1 MISFLIFLSLIC
13 IASCINLPQNQNEL
27 NVLFNDKTLFFGKI
41 NKELRYLEDEREKL
55 RNEFTKITNKN
66 DWNIQKIIYLNNRI
80 EKLKIERRDLNHEIL
95 LIENEIRNDN
105 KN

>member
-1 MISFLIFLSLIC
+1 MFSFLLLLGLLYITYC
-13 IASCINLPQNQNEL
+13 IKLPQNQNEL
-27 NVLFNDKTLFFGKI
+27 NVLFNEKNLFFSKI
-41 NKELRYLEDEREKL
+41 NKELLYLEEEREKL

-66 DWNIQKIIYLNNRI
+66 DWNIQKIIFLNNRI
-80 EKLKIERRDLNHEIL
+80 EKLKKERRDLNHEIL